1 MRVVD
6 TIKPL
11 RFLTKRD
18 SGGFSVAYCRGLA
31 MATEDRYER
40 TYQYWLDLE
49 RRIDAPGSLP
59 DVQGEQRAMW
69 EAGASYV
76 LGLFEG
82 FRGDTRALARA
93 ERLERSHNGL
103 HRMIATQIR
112 LQYHGFRGEAEQVR
126 KAYERMEACAIE
138 VGSSWQV
145 ETWSAIA
152 INLFGSF
159 WHDIIITKRAMRD
172 TQRMVPELPSLK
184 RYAITSEAVY
194 LMRRGQPRDCAD
206 LYEPLLA
213 AEAPLSRIGWS
224 VSSGLLAEAYNQL
237 GMHQEA
243 KALCE
248 RVLATVSLEDRP
260 YYAMRI
266 AIEVPYGVALAA
278 LGEYEKGREHLLG
291 LLECYAPSASP
302 AALGTV
308 HEALARIEL
317 ARLEKNE
324 GDRKRFTEHVKQV
337 EKHFTTLGNPALIA
351 RFQALTDVAGQGGGI
366 LTKVAVSRELRAFES
381 ALEPIDDREEG
392 ARTILAWLMRSC
404 EGYQGY
410 LFVRRDEL
418 AVSDADA
425 PVADEPV
432 ELLAATT
439 DKEPGDEVFH
449 NVAEALDALGGSGD
463 TTNFGTSAATRTRR
477 DGSSTHLYLL
487 SYLDA
492 DQFCAEGALV
502 LLGRAPTAPPVRYEL
517 LQAAAFQL
525 RRLTRG
531 DVA

>member
-1 MRVVD
+1 
-6 TIKPL
+6 
-11 RFLTKRD
+11 
-18 SGGFSVAYCRGLA
+18 

-49 RRIDAPGSLP
+49 RRVAAPGSLP
-59 DVQGEQRAMW
+59 DVQGEQRALW
-69 EAGASYV
+69 EAGAAYV

-82 FRGDTRALARA
+82 FRGDPRALSRA
-93 ERLERSHNGL
+93 ERLERSHNGV

-126 KAYERMEACAIE
+126 SAYERMEACAIE

-145 ETWSAIA
+145 ETWSAIS
-152 INLFGSF
+152 INLIGAF
-159 WHDIIITKRAMRD
+159 WHDIIITKRALRD
-172 TQRMVPELPSLK
+172 TQRMVGELPSLK

-213 AEAPLSRIGWS
+213 AEPPLSRIGWS

-237 GMHQEA
+237 GMHKEA
-243 KALCE
+243 KELCE
-248 RVLATVSLEDRP
+248 RVLATVHVEDRP
-260 YYAMRI
+260 YYAMRL
-266 AIEVPYGVALAA
+266 AVEVPYGVALAA
-278 LGEYEKGREHLLG
+278 LGDYDKARAHLLG
-291 LLECYAPSASP
+291 LLECYGPAGGP

-317 ARLEKNE
+317 ALLSNGE

-351 RFQALTDVAGQGGGI
+351 RFQALTDVVGRGGAI
-366 LTKVAVSRELRAFES
+366 LAKVAISREVRAFEA
-381 ALEPIDDREEG
+381 ALEPLGDRDEG
-392 ARTILAWLMRSC
+392 ARHILSWLMRSC
-404 EGYQGY
+404 EGYDGY
-410 LFVRRDEL
+410 LFVRRDDL

-425 PVADEPV
+425 PVLEEPI
-432 ELLAATT
+432 ELLASTS
-439 DKEPGDEVFH
+439 DKEPGEDVFRT
-449 NVAEALDALGGSGD
+449 VGEALDALGGSGD

-477 DGSSTHLYLL
+477 DGSSTHLFLL

-492 DQFCAEGALV
+492 DQFYAEGALV
-502 LLGRAPTAPPVRYEL
+502 LLGHAPTAPPVRYEL
-517 LQAAAFQL
+517 LQAAALQL

>member
-1 MRVVD
+1 
-6 TIKPL
+6 
-11 RFLTKRD
+11 
-18 SGGFSVAYCRGLA
+18 
-31 MATEDRYER
+31 
-40 TYQYWLDLE
+40 
-49 RRIDAPGSLP
+49 
-59 DVQGEQRAMW
+59 
-69 EAGASYV
+69 
-76 LGLFEG
+76 
-82 FRGDTRALARA
+82 
-93 ERLERSHNGL
+93 
-103 HRMIATQIR
+103 
-112 LQYHGFRGEAEQVR
+112 
-126 KAYERMEACAIE
+126 

-152 INLFGSF
+152 INLFGAF
-159 WHDIIITKRAMRD
+159 WHDVIVTKRALRD

-213 AEAPLSRIGWS
+213 EEPPLSRIGWS
-224 VSSGLLAEAYNQL
+224 VSSGLLAEAYNLL
-237 GMHQEA
+237 GMHEEA

-248 RVLATVSLEDRP
+248 RVLATVGAEDRP

-266 AIEVPYGVALAA
+266 AVEVPYGVALAA
-278 LGEYEKGREHLLG
+278 LGDYDAARAHLLG
-291 LLECYAPSASP
+291 LLECYAPAASP

-317 ARLEKNE
+317 ALIDKKQ
-324 GDRKRFTEHVKQV
+324 GDRKRFTEHLKQV

-351 RFQALTDVAGQGGGI
+351 RFQALSDAAGQGGGI
-366 LTKVAVSRELRAFES
+366 LAKIAFSRELRAFES
-381 ALEPIDDREEG
+381 ALEPIVDRQAG
-392 ARTILAWLMRSC
+392 ARAILAWLMRSC
-404 EGYQGY
+404 EGYDGY
-410 LFVRRDEL
+410 LFARRDEL
-418 AVSDADA
+418 AVIDGDATA
-425 PVADEPV
+425 PDEPA
-432 ELLAATT
+432 ELLVATS
-439 DKEPGDEVFH
+439 DKEPGDEVFSA
-449 NVAEALDALGGSGD
+449 VAEALDALGGSGD

-477 DGSSTHLYLL
+477 DGSSVHLYLL

-525 RRLTRG
+525 RRLTRD